1 MFYDIYFI
9 KISFHTNYN
18 CNKISPPRAMM
29 QREKIYLPEIDI
41 VVSTVM
47 LMETKSIV

>member
-1 MFYDIYFI
+1 MSYDIYFV

-29 QREKIYLPEIDI
+29 QREKIYYLK
-41 VVSTVM
+41 ST
-47 LMETKSIV
+47 LLFRQWF